1 MHARAVRMRFFF
13 SEYPAHFC
21 LKEFIS
27 ETFRNSIYGFVILAL
42 LSVRCNIRSGAVW
55 KVHEEVNFGAW
66 FSPADLAIFHPL
78 SLDY

>member
-42 LSVRCNIRSGAVW
+42 SSAGCNIRAAAAWKLYKASG
-55 KVHEEVNFGAW
+55 FGVG
-66 FSPADLAIFHPL
+66 FSPAELAIFHPL